1 MIEWYVKGRE
11 FANCNCDYGCPCQFN
26 ALPTHG
32 DCRASSAY
40 IVDEGMFGE
49 VSLAGTRAA
58 LIAQWPKAIHEGNGT
73 MQLIVD
79 EASSEAQRDAWLKIM
94 MGQETEPMATMWAV
108 FATTITDF
116 LDPLVRP
123 INVAIDV
130 DAREA
135 RVSIPDVYTAAAE
148 PIRNPVT
155 GAAHRARID
164 LPNGFEY
171 RLAEMAS
178 GSTKTGPDA
187 GFELVLDNSYGQL
200 AEIHLA
206 HDGRRN

>member
-58 LIAQWPKAIHEGNGT
+58 LIAQWPKAIHEGTGT

-79 EASSEAQRDAWLKIM
+79 EASSEAQRDAWLKILT
-94 MGQETEPMATMWAV
+94 GQDTEPMATMWAV
-108 FATTITDF
+108 FATTITNF

-123 INVAIDV
+123 IDVAIDV

-135 RVSIPDVYTAAAE
+135 RKSTTPKNNSPTTPPRCA
-148 PIRNPVT
+148 
-155 GAAHRARID
+155 GAPRPPRRR
-164 LPNGFEY
+164 P
-171 RLAEMAS
+171 
-178 GSTKTGPDA
+178 
-187 GFELVLDNSYGQL
+187 GQPSRCS
-200 AEIHLA
+200 
-206 HDGRRN
+206 RRVA